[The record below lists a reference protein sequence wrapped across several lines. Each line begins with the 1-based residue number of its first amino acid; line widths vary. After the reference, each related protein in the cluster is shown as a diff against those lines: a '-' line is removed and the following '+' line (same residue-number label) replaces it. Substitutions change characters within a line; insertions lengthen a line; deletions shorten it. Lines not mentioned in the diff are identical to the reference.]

1 MPAELVLVDPPAE
14 LWRVERAEPA
24 LRFSQLSLVDA
35 TNDRAGNRFDVP
47 GAGVLYGATHPE
59 GGYAETLAGFRPRA
73 ALVRALST
81 MESDP
86 GRVRPGEIDQEWL
99 ISRRLRSFATVSALP
114 FVDVESPLTHTHLT
128 RAAGDV
134 LMQAGIE
141 NLDVAHIRGP
151 SRRLTRSLAAW
162 LYSRTDAQ
170 GNPLYAGIRYMSR
183 LGEFECWAIFDGT
196 TVELRTSSSLD
207 PLDDRLS
214 SVLELF
220 GMSIRT

>member
-99 ISRRLRSFATVSALP
+99 ISRRLRSFETVSALP

-151 SRRLTRSLAAW
+151 SRRLVRPSPPGCTRGRMHREIRSTPASATCLAW
-162 LYSRTDAQ
+162 
-170 GNPLYAGIRYMSR
+170 
-183 LGEFECWAIFDGT
+183 
-196 TVELRTSSSLD
+196 VSSSAG
-207 PLDDRLS
+207 RS
-214 SVLELF
+214 STAPRSNSGHRVRSTPSTI
-220 GMSIRT
+220 G